1 MRYVSKRFFTKHAH
15 ETGNIVVTVET
26 PMVGEIYA
34 YQIRKGADMMTAS
47 VKISDCHDSA
57 VIDFDCRKKGD
68 FEKRLQ
74 KLDKWIDELQKM
86 RHHMVEFNRIQ
97 VGEIESRKLQLE
109 LEEGE
114 VFDDAA

>member
-1 MRYVSKRFFTKHAH
+1 MRYVSKQFFTEHAH

-26 PMVGEIYA
+26 PHPDDIYA
-34 YQIRKGADMMTAS
+34 YQIKKGSDMMTAS

-86 RHHMVEFNRIQ
+86 RHHMVEFNRLQ
-97 VGEIESRKLQLE
+97 AGEIASRKLQLE

-114 VFDDAA
+114 VFDAA